1 LLDFFGGPMVS
12 TSANISNRQTP
23 IDIEEI
29 MKIFSDND
37 VAVYAHENGEAI
49 KPSTI
54 IDIRTME
61 FIRE

>member
-1 LLDFFGGPMVS
+1 MVS

-29 MKIFSDND
+29 MKIFSDID